1 MWETTLLEA
10 TKQILVTSRV
20 PGTADSDGY
29 CPDCKFLT
37 YNVTERSWTKL
48 NPFVRKLRG
57 GYPVSNGW
65 NGRDERSSNRK
76 AVATLSTGFG
86 SIKWLHAYDP
96 NEDEWFKGS

>member
-57 GYPVSNGW
+57 GYPVSKGW

-76 AVATLSTGFG
+76 AVATGNTLY
-86 SIKWLHAYDP
+86 WV
-96 NEDEWFKGS
+96 WFDWFDKMAARL

>member
-20 PGTADSDGY
+20 PGTADSDGC

-48 NPFVRKLRG
+48 NPFVRKT
-57 GYPVSNGW
+57 GW

-76 AVATLSTGFG
+76 AVATGNTLY
-86 SIKWLHAYDP
+86 WV
-96 NEDEWFKGS
+96 WFDWFDKMAARL